1 MNRLP
6 ARFGRIPPET
16 SELLRHNIQ
25 LINEQVLRGLPTNAD
40 AKIRA
45 YTVETVLEVVLR
57 DWRENDNT
65 TGLLDSDVEDL
76 RNFVSLAA
84 SLAGG
89 DINGQGVPVYQA
101 TLRGLLEDW
110 LANWN
115 SEGDPGPPGPI
126 N

>member
-1 MNRLP
+1 MNRQQ
-6 ARFGRIPPET
+6 AHFGRIPPQT
-16 SELLRHNIQ
+16 SELFRHNIQ
-25 LINEQVLRGLPTNAD
+25 LVNEQVLRGLPTHAN

-45 YTVETVLEVVLR
+45 YTLETVLDVVLR

-65 TGLLDSDVEDL
+65 SGLLDADVDDL
-76 RNFVSLAA
+76 RNFVALAA
-84 SLAGG
+84 SLAGSN
-89 DINGQGVPVYQA
+89 INDQGAPVYQA

-126 N
+126 D

>member
-1 MNRLP
+1 MN
-6 ARFGRIPPET
+6 RFGRIPPQT
-16 SELLRHNIQ
+16 SELFQHNIK
-25 LINEQVLRGLPTNAD
+25 LVNEQVLHGLPVHAN

-45 YTVETVLEVVLR
+45 YTMETVLDVVLR
-57 DWRENDNT
+57 DWCENDNT

-84 SLAGG
+84 SLAGN
-89 DINGQGVPVYQA
+89 DLNGNGAPIYQA

-115 SEGDPGPPGPI
+115 AEGDPGTLGPI